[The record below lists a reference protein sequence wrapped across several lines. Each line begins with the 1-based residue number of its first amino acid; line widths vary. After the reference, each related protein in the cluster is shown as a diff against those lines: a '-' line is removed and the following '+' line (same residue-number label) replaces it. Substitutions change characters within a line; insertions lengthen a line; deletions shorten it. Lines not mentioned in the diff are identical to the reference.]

1 MAITYTKLDSSKPIK
16 PDEADGA
23 VGNEWKWVEVEKSVE
38 RNPFKST
45 HTYMSIEKQLLSL
58 KAQVS
63 DLEAVLVEIEKVAK
77 P

>member
-1 MAITYTKLDSSKPIK
+1 MMY
-16 PDEADGA
+16 
-23 VGNEWKWVEVEKSVE
+23 SVE
-38 RNPFKST
+38 RMRTVNTNRIRTNTRIEYLNVLFSMKE
-45 HTYMSIEKQLLSL
+45 EKQLLSL

>member
-45 HTYMSIEKQLLSL
+45 HT
-58 KAQVS
+58 
-63 DLEAVLVEIEKVAK
+63 
-77 P
+77 